1 MEEKKLLGGV
11 PEGLAPFV
19 VAQLARQHAHVLCVA
34 GHNAQYE
41 AFMDILPRITPD
53 IKVQGFPAWDTVP
66 YDRVSPHAEIEGIR
80 MQTLTALAGG
90 DAGCVVT
97 SLSALLQRV
106 PPVNFFKNRHLTLRV
121 NQDCPQDTLLTF
133 LAQNGYRNMPQ
144 VLEVGE
150 YAVRG
155 GLIDIFP
162 AGSESPVR
170 LDFFG
175 DTLEKISYFDVSTQ
189 VSSQATDCV
198 ELTGES
204 SLVLDADTIMRFRTR
219 YRELFGQA
227 GQDPLYESISAGQKP
242 VGIEHWMPLFFEQM
256 NTLFDHLPADS
267 LIILP
272 DALTVLIGQ
281 ATEQITTHYQA
292 RLQSEM
298 ATTGEAV
305 YHPVPPDM
313 FFLTDKEVRQ
323 KLADFSHLVLSPFVT
338 EDCQDMGGR
347 VGERFT
353 GDRWP
358 ALLALMKKEKVVV
371 CALSTTSQKRLVDLF
386 AERGVLVHKADS
398 FDKAIHKTPSVVV
411 LPISEGVRT
420 PQWTLVTEEDIL
432 GERPR
437 HIGRTKKARE
447 NFIEDIS
454 TLNSG
459 DLVVHIAHGVGR
471 YMGLQTIVAGGVQHD
486 FLCVVYE
493 GGDKLFI
500 PVENLDV
507 LTRYG
512 SENANVRLDKL
523 GTGAWEGRKERVKK
537 YLLEM
542 AEKLI
547 AVAAERL
554 SAPTDKL
561 APPEGHYQEFCS
573 RFSYVETDDQL
584 NTITDVLS
592 DFQKGHPMDRL
603 VCGDVGFGKTEIAL
617 RAAFVAALNGFQV
630 AIVVPTTLLAQQHFN
645 TFVKRFEG
653 FPVKVRQ
660 LSRLVSAKERQETLK
675 GLADGTIDIV
685 IGTHA
690 LLAKSVSFHHLG
702 LLVIDEEQHFGVAH
716 KERLKE
722 LKHNVH
728 VLTMTATPIPR
739 TLQMS
744 LTGVRDLSV
753 IATPPIDRLAVSTFV
768 LPFDSLIIRDA
779 LMREKRRG
787 GQVFYVCP
795 RISDLPFVAERLR
808 VLVPEV
814 KLTVAN
820 GQMPPAQLE
829 KIMLDFVQHKYD
841 VLLATSI
848 IESGLD
854 IPSVNTI
861 VVHHADHFGLAE
873 LYQLRGRVG
882 RSKLKAYA
890 YLTTEPNKALT
901 PAAQK
906 RLTIMQSLDSLGA
919 GFTLASQDLDM
930 RGAGNLLGREQ
941 SGHIKEVGTELYQKM
956 LEEAVAVLR
965 TGQEHPASEWVP
977 QINLGVSVLIPETYV
992 PDLSLRMQLYHQ
1004 LAGLTQDDE
1013 IEQMKDELKDRFGP
1027 VPAEVENLLDSLRI
1041 KALCRQACVERLDAG
1056 DKGVS
1061 IRFYNNT
1068 YPNPAGLVTF
1078 IQNQMGLAK
1087 LLPDRLI
1094 LSRTWK
1100 TPTDRMYGVQ
1110 RILRMLAN
1118 LATL

>member
-1 MEEKKLLGGV
+1 MRNKNLLGGV
-11 PEGLAPFV
+11 PEGFIPFM
-19 VAQLARQHAHVLCVA
+19 VARLARQHERLLFVA
-34 GHNAQYE
+34 SHNGQYE
-41 AFMDILPRITPD
+41 TLMDIVPRIAPD
-53 IKVQGFPAWDTVP
+53 VKLLGFPAWDTVP

-80 MQTLTALAGG
+80 MKTLTALASGE
-90 DAGCVVT
+90 AGCVVT
-97 SLSALLQRV
+97 SLDALLQRV
-106 PPVNFFKNRHLTLRV
+106 PPVSFFKNRSLTLKT
-121 NQDCPQDTLLTF
+121 NQDYPQDQLLAF
-133 LAQNGYRNMPQ
+133 LAQNGYKSTPQ

-155 GLIDIFP
+155 GLMDIFP
-162 AGSESPVR
+162 AGYESPVR

-175 DTLEKISYFDVSTQ
+175 DTLEKMTYFDVATQ
-189 VSSQATDCV
+189 VSTQKVDNIC
-198 ELTGES
+198 LNGES
-204 SLVLDADTIMRFRTR
+204 ALVLDADTIARFRTR
-219 YRELFGQA
+219 YRELFAQTDK
-227 GQDPLYESISAGQKP
+227 DPLYESISAGQKP
-242 VGIEHWMPLFFEQM
+242 AGIEHWMPLFFEKM
-256 NTLFDHLPADS
+256 NSLFDYVPKDTFVV
-267 LIILP
+267 LP
-272 DALTVLIGQ
+272 DNLSALVRQ
-281 ATEQITTHYQA
+281 ATEQIQSHYQA
-292 RLQSEM
+292 RLQAVSATSE
-298 ATTGEAV
+298 EAV
-305 YHPVPPDM
+305 YHPVPPES
-313 FFLTDKEVRQ
+313 FFLDDKEL
-323 KLADFSHLVLSPFVT
+323 KKATADFECVTLSPFVS
-338 EDCQDMGGR
+338 EQGEDMGGR
-347 VGERFT
+347 AGERFT

-358 ALLALMKKEKVVV
+358 ALLSLMKKEKVVV
-371 CALSTTSQKRLVDLF
+371 AALSAVSQKRLIDLF
-386 AERGVLVHKADS
+386 KERGLSVHKATS
-398 FDKAIHKTPSVVV
+398 FDEAVRKAPAVVV
-411 LPISEGVRT
+411 LPIAEGVRT
-420 PQWTLVTEEDIL
+420 PDWTLVAEEDIL

-437 HIGRTKKARE
+437 RIGRTKKARE

-454 TLNSG
+454 TLNEG

-471 YMGLQTIVAGGVQHD
+471 YMGLQTIETGGVQHD

-493 GGDKLFI
+493 GGDKLFV

-512 SENANVRLDKL
+512 SENTAVRLDKL
-523 GTGAWEGRKERVKK
+523 GTGAWEARKGRVKK

-547 AVAAERL
+547 AVAAQRL
-554 SAPTDKL
+554 SAPTEKL
-561 APPEGHYQEFCS
+561 SPPEGHYQEFCS

-617 RAAFVAALNGFQV
+617 RAAFVAALNGLQV
-630 AIVVPTTLLAQQHFN
+630 AVVVPTTLLAQQHFN
-645 TFVKRFEG
+645 TFAKRFEG
-653 FPVKVRQ
+653 FPVKIRQ
-660 LSRLVSAKERQETLK
+660 LSRLVSSKERQETLK
-675 GLADGTIDIV
+675 GLADGTVDIV
-685 IGTHA
+685 VGTHA

-722 LKHNVH
+722 LKNNVH

-779 LMREKRRG
+779 LLREKRRK

-814 KLTVAN
+814 KITVAN

-829 KIMLDFVQHKYD
+829 KIMTDFVHHKYD

-965 TGQEHPASEWVP
+965 TGQEQVAADWTP

-992 PDLSLRMQLYHQ
+992 SDLSLRMQLYHQ
-1004 LAGLTQDDE
+1004 LAGLTQDAD
-1013 IEQMKDELKDRFGP
+1013 IEQMKEDLKDRFGP
-1027 VPAEVENLLDSLRI
+1027 VPLEVANLLESLRI
-1041 KALCRQACVERLDAG
+1041 KALCRQAYVERLDAG

-1061 IRFYNNT
+1061 LRFYQNT
-1068 YPNPAGLVTF
+1068 FPNPAGLVTF
-1078 IQNQMGLAK
+1078 IQNQMGLAQLQPDK
-1087 LLPDRLI
+1087 LVLIRTWPTPEDRLF
-1094 LSRTWK
+1094 
-1100 TPTDRMYGVQ
+1100 GVQ
-1110 RILRMLAN
+1110 RILRILAN
-1118 LATL
+1118 LASL